1 MGIIRTSVPWVGLHV
16 RLLLAVCLA
25 SPPTWPAPSFPSSL
39 AAVRVV
45 DESRL
50 LHALWITCLH
60 FSLVQAK
67 LA

>member
-1 MGIIRTSVPWVGLHV
+1 MRIIRTSVPSVGLHV

-25 SPPTWPAPSFPSSL
+25 SPPTWPAPSFPSPL
-39 AAVRVV
+39 AVRVV
-45 DESRL
+45 DESRP